1 MRGEWSLL
9 KEYMKREIE
18 KSSVGVQ
25 TELKKVKT
33 ISCQADVAKAE
44 ASCQADVITKEWMDS
59 GCQKNMADV
68 LEDTTIAHDTCPAL
82 CITESECQK
91 TVIEDGPCQ
100 NAAKMTMNVKQAVR
114 QWEAKFQRAHLIS
127 TGCQTSRPAIKTP
140 QLIQLFE
147 YLCYKSLI

>member
-44 ASCQADVITKEWMDS
+44 ASCQADVITKERKDS
-59 GCQKNMADV
+59 GCQTNNIEDV
-68 LEDTTIAHDTCPAL
+68 LEDTTIAHDTCPAPN
-82 CITESECQK
+82 ITESECQ
-91 TVIEDGPCQ
+91 TDAIEFAPCQ
-100 NAAKMTMNVKQAVR
+100 NADKKTVNVKQVVR

-127 TGCQTSRPAIKTP
+127 IGCQTSRPAIRTP

-147 YLCYKSLI
+147 CRLQ